1 MKKSN
6 KYTSFSLLITR
17 NSELKSLRLEY
28 ANATAKKR
36 RLAAQWE
43 YDASIASDIFNAAI
57 LISRDEELSQPRWP
71 PGFLALAIDPLF
83 APALLT
89 VGSLEYQHSFVVN
102 AMELFLTITKLPET
116 EEDLVEII
124 DKAGDFLLECNDYK
138 NALEIYLSAERSYP
152 TQAAHYTGSGYC
164 FAKLGN
170 VEEAIRKGRRAVELE
185 PINYHYLNDLGFSLL
200 EAGHFEEA
208 EIVLKNSISLAPP
221 EYEIARNNLALLYER
236 KKERLSKIKVLKT
249 QPVIE

>member
-6 KYTSFSLLITR
+6 KYTPFSLLITR

-43 YDASIASDIFNAAI
+43 YDASIASGLFNAAI
-57 LISRDEELSQPRWP
+57 FMSRDGELPQPKWP

-89 VGSLEYQHSFVVN
+89 VGSLEYQHGFVVN

-124 DKAGDFLLECNDYK
+124 DKAGDFLLERNDYK
-138 NALEIYLSAERSYP
+138 NALEFYLSAERAYP
-152 TQAAHYTGSGYC
+152 TQASHYIGSGYSLS
-164 FAKLGN
+164 KLGN
-170 VEEAIRKGRRAVELE
+170 IGEAIRKGRRAVELE
-185 PINYHYLNDLGFSLL
+185 PNNYHYLNDLGFSLL

-208 EIVLKNSISLAPP
+208 EVVIKKSICLAPP
-221 EYEIARNNLALLYER
+221 EYEIARNNLALLCKR
-236 KKERLSKIKVLKT
+236 KKERLSKIKPEIKACSS
-249 QPVIE
+249 